1 MPNQKGL
8 FCFKMGIFD
17 KLKGWFASDEQLVGD
32 IGQATP
38 TQQTPFQV
46 PTEFDTEH
54 IYAALLDYGK
64 ASGYLR
70 EHRKPTDSEALLAS
84 VKNQSVKMH
93 EEILN
98 YYAKKN
104 LSPDEKLLNRLT
116 VENMFYLAMGTAILA
131 KVKKT
136 NLIAQGFFAKM
147 LRKSGPEYFYREVA
161 RMAGNKYGATN
172 VENLHRHIQRA
183 VFQLLTA
190 TEQKPNARLLVI
202 ECAKA
207 LYLYGLAVTIKEKE
221 K

>member
-1 MPNQKGL
+1 MGL
-8 FCFKMGIFD
+8 LD
-17 KLKGWFASDEQLVGD
+17 KIKGWFASDEQLVGE
-32 IGQATP
+32 IRQAASGKQP
-38 TQQTPFQV
+38 VLKV
-46 PTEFDTEH
+46 PDVLDTEH
-54 IYAALLDYGK
+54 IYATLLAYGQE
-64 ASGYLR
+64 AGYLR
-70 EHRKPTDSEALLAS
+70 EHRKQTDSEALLAS

-104 LSPDEKLLNRLT
+104 LAPDEKLLNRLT

-147 LRKSGPEYFYREVA
+147 LRKAGPEYFYRDVA

-172 VENLHRHIQRA
+172 VERLHQHIQRA
-183 VFQLLTA
+183 VYALLTTIDKLPDGRA
-190 TEQKPNARLLVI
+190 QVI

-207 LYLYGLAVTIKEKE
+207 LYLYGLAVTLKEK
-221 K
+221 

>member
-1 MPNQKGL
+1 MGL
-8 FCFKMGIFD
+8 LDCI
-17 KLKGWFASDEQLVGD
+17 KGWFASDEQLVGD
-32 IGQATP
+32 IQIDAP
-38 TQQTPFQV
+38 TKQKPFQV

-54 IYAALLDYGK
+54 IYAALLAYGK
-64 ASGYLR
+64 EAGYLR
-70 EHRKPTDSEALLAS
+70 EHRKQTDSEALLAS

-104 LSPDEKLLNRLT
+104 LSPDDKLLNRLT

-136 NLIAQGFFAKM
+136 NLIAQGFFTKM

-161 RMAGNKYGATN
+161 RMAGNKYGASN
-172 VENLHRHIQRA
+172 VEHLHQHVQRA
-183 VFQLLTA
+183 VYPMLVSLETVA
-190 TEQKPNARLLVI
+190 DNRPKVI

-207 LYLYGLAVTIKEKE
+207 LYLYGLAITIKNDKE
-221 K
+221 

>member
-1 MPNQKGL
+1 MSKQAKFYTMGL
-8 FCFKMGIFD
+8 LDCI
-17 KLKGWFASDEQLVGD
+17 KGWFASDEQLVGD
-32 IGQATP
+32 IQIDAP
-38 TQQTPFQV
+38 TKQKPFQV

-54 IYAALLDYGK
+54 IYAALLAYGK
-64 ASGYLR
+64 EAGYLR
-70 EHRKPTDSEALLAS
+70 EHRKQTESEALLAS

-104 LSPDEKLLNRLT
+104 LSPDDKLLNRLT

-136 NLIAQGFFAKM
+136 NLIAQGFFTKM

-161 RMAGNKYGATN
+161 RMAGNKYGASN
-172 VENLHRHIQRA
+172 VEHLHQHVQRA
-183 VFQLLTA
+183 VYPLLVSIETLA
-190 TEQKPNARLLVI
+190 DNRPKVI

-207 LYLYGLAVTIKEKE
+207 LYLYGLAITIKSEN
-221 K
+221 